1 MGFNLLLINKNMS
14 IWKWDLS
21 IGETLDNMEVIWE
34 VKNLKIESDTVENT
48 VKEKTVKK
56 ETVWR
61 PIKIT
66 LPEWEKTGIIS
77 MFTWIPRR
85 DRRKHLKNRVRN
97 SSISTAHPH
106 LKEALRIVARYKRNL
121 WLFANMR
128 KDLIAK

>member
-1 MGFNLLLINKNMS
+1 MS
-14 IWKWDLS
+14 IW
-21 IGETLDNMEVIWE
+21 NWE
-34 VKNLKIESDTVENT
+34 LMKNIASDTVSNK
-48 VKEKTVKK
+48 VEKTTKK

-61 PIKIT
+61 PIKIK

-106 LKEALRIVARYKRNL
+106 LREALSIVARYKRNL

-128 KDLIAK
+128 KDLLTK